1 MCNLRIFPK
10 QKYFV
15 NIPQSL
21 LTLLRLENFLRRN
34 IEPKTICCNKTS
46 IAQLNALFKEQ
57 SKNVFTGF
65 FFSAH
70 RKLFFTA
77 DKLVEFKLK
86 FDGEYL

>member
-1 MCNLRIFPK
+1 MCYLIIFPK

-34 IEPKTICCNKTS
+34 IEPKTICCNNTS
-46 IAQLNALFKEQ
+46 IAQLNALFREQ
-57 SKNVFTGF
+57 SKNVFTG